1 MIIRTIIAAILA
13 IPAYCYALR
22 YNMHMFQLNGYK
34 NDEHPKWLRKNL
46 RQQWLLVFTGVLGI
60 LRILASLLPDGLG
73 RSIALWTADIL
84 VILTLLLVRLV
95 YRAMKRLNTKSKF
108 NYTPRVKRMITTIV
122 LLTVFV
128 LAACILIPLL
138 SGAAKS
144 GFINLVTGW
153 SLFSNA
159 SQEGFPGFLPGV
171 ILLLIALQL
180 VFNLISNVIN
190 HPIEKGINQHYINDA
205 KRKLKSVP
213 GLQII
218 GVTGSYGKTSVKFY
232 LQTLLQGKYNVLV
245 TPESYNTP
253 MGIVKTIRGS
263 LKPTHEIFICEMGAR
278 HVGDIKEDTDIV
290 HPHHGVITS
299 VGPQH
304 LETFHSME
312 NIMNTKFELADCLPE
327 GGKLFLNGD
336 NEYIQRKAKEYK
348 NKIFYYAD
356 EGKAGDAASEDS
368 QAGNAAAESAKT
380 GQRGQ
385 TASEGAGEVQA
396 GYRAKDVAVSQMGT
410 EFTVVT
416 PNGEEE
422 RFQMRLVGA
431 HNVINVVGAIAVAH
445 QFGMSLKELKIPV
458 RRIQPVEHRM
468 KMREQGNVTIIDD
481 AYNSNPVGSKAAVET
496 LAMFDGIRILVTPGM
511 VELGDKEDE
520 YNFKFGTYAADCCDY
535 ILIVGKKNRESI
547 YQGVMSK
554 NFPEERCKTFDK
566 LEEALSFAYA
576 IKGQGHKYV
585 LLENDLPDNY

>member
-1 MIIRTIIAAILA
+1 M
-13 IPAYCYALR
+13 R

-34 NDEHPKWLRKNL
+34 NDEHPKWLKKNL
-46 RQQWLLVFTGVLGI
+46 RQQWILVFTGALGL
-60 LRILASLLPDGLG
+60 LRILLSSLQMICDGSILG
-73 RSIALWTADIL
+73 SIFGIL
-84 VILTLLLVRLV
+84 VIITDVLCFLDLYLVFLV

-108 NYTPRVKRMITTIV
+108 NYTARVKRMIATIV
-122 LLTVFV
+122 TLTAIV
-128 LAACILIPLL
+128 LGLC
-138 SGAAKS
+138 
-144 GFINLVTGW
+144 FLVSYQAQGEFPSFLTGV
-153 SLFSNA
+153 LM
-159 SQEGFPGFLPGV
+159 
-171 ILLLIALQL
+171 LLISLQL
-180 VFNLISNVIN
+180 VFNMLSNVIN
-190 HPIEKGINQHYINDA
+190 RPIEKAVNQYYINDA
-205 KRKLKSVP
+205 KKKLKSVP

-263 LKPTHEIFICEMGAR
+263 LKPTHELFICEMGAR

-312 NIMNTKFELADCLPE
+312 NIQKTKFELADCLPE

-336 NEYIQRKAKEYK
+336 NEYIQQQAVGYK
-348 NKIFYYAD
+348 NKIFYYSDA
-356 EGKAGDAASEDS
+356 EMSKAAT
-368 QAGNAAAESAKT
+368 QANAEQETPAGSLDPAMHHSTEAERA
-380 GQRGQ
+380 
-385 TASEGAGEVQA
+385 A
-396 GYRAKDVAVSQMGT
+396 GYQAKDVAVSQMGT
-410 EFTVVT
+410 EFTVT
-416 PNGEEE
+416 APNGEEE

-458 RRIQPVEHRM
+458 RRIQPVAHRM
-468 KMREQGNVTIIDD
+468 QMREQSNVTIIDD

-511 VELGDKEDE
+511 VELGDKEEE
-520 YNFKFGTYAADCCDY
+520 YNYKFGTYAADCCDY

-547 YQGVMSK
+547 RKGVLDK
-554 NFPEERCKTFDK
+554 GFPEEKCICVDK
-566 LEEALSFAYA
+566 LEDAMSKAYA